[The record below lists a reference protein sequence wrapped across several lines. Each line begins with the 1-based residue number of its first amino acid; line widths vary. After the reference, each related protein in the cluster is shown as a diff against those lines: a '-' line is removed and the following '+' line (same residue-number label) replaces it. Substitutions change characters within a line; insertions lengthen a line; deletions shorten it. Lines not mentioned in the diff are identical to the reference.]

1 MQTKHKTL
9 LVVDGFFNL
18 VLGILLLLFPLGV
31 AEFLGLPVPESNFYA
46 TILGGVIFGIGVALL
61 IERYGYEKQIRGLGL
76 GGAIAINVCGS
87 LVLLGWLI
95 LAPPVI
101 SLRGSIVLWTIGI
114 LVLGIG
120 LIELAAKS
128 WMYSQDS

>member
-1 MQTKHKTL
+1 MDTKHKTL
-9 LVVDGFFNL
+9 LVIDGVANL

-61 IERYGYEKQIRGLGL
+61 IERYGFEKQIHGLGL
-76 GGAIAINVCGS
+76 GGAIAINICGS
-87 LVLLGWLI
+87 LILLGWLI
-95 LAPPVI
+95 FAPPAI
-101 SLRGSIVLWTIGI
+101 PLRGSIILWAIGI

-120 LIELAAKS
+120 MVELAAKT
-128 WMYSQDS
+128 WRYT